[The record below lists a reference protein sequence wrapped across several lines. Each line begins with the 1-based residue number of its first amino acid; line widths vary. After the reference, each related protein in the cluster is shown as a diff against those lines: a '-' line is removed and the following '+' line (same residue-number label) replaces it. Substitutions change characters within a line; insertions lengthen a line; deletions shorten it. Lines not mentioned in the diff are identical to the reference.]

1 MSKPRTAFIV
11 ATALVASLLAIPVTS
26 AQTTV
31 PDVQLSGVE
40 WQPNFSYI
48 SGARFNADKSG
59 RLEDDYFGDPQSWSF
74 PYEERNGG
82 APYLP
87 RQGYNLVAKVTNNET
102 KTIRVVVWEVTYF
115 KDADKTQTLGCR
127 TGSLVGHV
135 SPGKTRTLR
144 QTLSAEKFKTT
155 PYSTANLL
163 RVDYTDNTAWL
174 SSDMLKIKS
183 GERRRCGS

>member
-26 AQTTV
+26 AQTTA

-40 WQPNFSYI
+40 WQPIFSYI

-59 RLEDDYFGDPQSWSF
+59 RLEDDYFGYPQSRPF
-74 PYEERNGG
+74 PYEESKG

-87 RQGYNLVAKVTNNET
+87 QQGYNLIAKVTNNET
-102 KTIRVVVWEVTYF
+102 KTIRAVVWEVTYF
-115 KDADKTQTLGCR
+115 KDADKTQTLACR
-127 TGSLVGHV
+127 TTSLLGHV
-135 SPGKTRTLR
+135 SPGKTKTLR
-144 QTLSAEKFKTT
+144 QTLSAGKFKTT

-174 SSDMLKIKS
+174 SSDLLKIKS
-183 GERRRCGS
+183 GERRPCGS